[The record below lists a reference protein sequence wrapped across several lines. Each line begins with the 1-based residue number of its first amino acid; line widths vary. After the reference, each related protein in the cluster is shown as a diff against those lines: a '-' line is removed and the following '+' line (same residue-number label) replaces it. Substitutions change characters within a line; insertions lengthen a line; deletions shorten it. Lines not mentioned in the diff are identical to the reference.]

1 MQMKLYVTNA
11 DYEKVKN
18 SFLNF
23 RSFSVIN
30 VQDIIKSFN
39 YNSESMNE
47 YSQFIVNNEIQSILR
62 ESIAKKKFFNIIYIN
77 TELTI
82 EKIENLKEYI
92 NDTESIDKFIF
103 IDDEENSNKDVYPL
117 FDEIILYPKTKR
129 VRIMQCDTIKNPMY
143 YWINNR

>member
-1 MQMKLYVTNA
+1 MKLYVTNA